1 MHIKIKTNQQE
12 VRECFA
18 WIADAFQPGKEIKKH
33 KQTLVVWNTLMVCI
47 RSWDLLETLEIMIHH
62 CLALKFEVHVS
73 NPFSA
78 MMSISILEPIISGII
93 EIALP
98 CYNVISLVSRTR
110 RWSWHSCVIDWINL
124 VPRVSHLTASCSER
138 ETLGTRLRLDII
150 IMSYNGRSMLSF

>member
-1 MHIKIKTNQQE
+1 MLCLNRWCLSTRKRN
-12 VRECFA
+12 
-18 WIADAFQPGKEIKKH
+18 KKA
-33 KQTLVVWNTLMVCI
+33 QTDIGCLKYTALMVCII
-47 RSWDLLETLEIMIHH
+47 RSWDLLEISVEIMIHH

-138 ETLGTRLRLDII
+138 EIPGTRLRLDII
-150 IMSYNGRSMLSF
+150 IMSYNGKSMFSS